1 MAPASSADTPF
12 PSSWRW
18 IPPLCLRGDWQMA
31 IDDWLLDQLPLK
43 PGQGVV
49 RLYSWSTPTLSL
61 GHHQKAIDP
70 AWRSATRQGRLAL
83 VRRPSG
89 GGAVL
94 HAGCLTYALLWP
106 NPPRQRQ
113 QAYVLVAAWLA
124 QALARLGLELI
135 PGQDETTAPASNCF
149 ASSTS
154 ADLVGIDRQKRV
166 GSAQLWR
173 KRQLLQHGSV
183 LVDPPAALWQELF
196 GSPLEAP
203 ATAPGLSE
211 AALERQLRLAAIRNL
226 GGGPLLVEPLRPEEW
241 AAVDRRRFRFRLS

>member
-1 MAPASSADTPF
+1 
-12 PSSWRW
+12 
-18 IPPLCLRGDWQMA
+18 MA

-49 RLYSWSTPTLSL
+49 RLYTWSTPTLSL

-70 AWRSATRQGRLAL
+70 AWRTATRQGRLAL

-106 NPPRQRQ
+106 NPPRQRK
-113 QAYVLVAAWLA
+113 QAYGLVAVWLA
-124 QALARLGLELI
+124 QALARLGLDLS

-149 ASSTS
+149 ASSTA

-183 LVDPPAALWQELF
+183 LVDPPVALWQELF

-211 AALERQLRLAAIRNL
+211 AALERELRLAAIRNL
-226 GGGPLLVEPLRPEEW
+226 GGGPLLVEPLRPAEW
-241 AAVDRRRFRFRLS
+241 AAVDRRRHRFRLS

>member
-1 MAPASSADTPF
+1 
-12 PSSWRW
+12 
-18 IPPLCLRGDWQMA
+18 MA

-43 PGQGVV
+43 PGQGVL
-49 RLYSWSTPTLSL
+49 RLYTWSTPTLSL

-89 GGAVL
+89 GGSVL

-113 QAYVLVAAWLA
+113 RAYGLVGAWLA
-124 QALARLGLELI
+124 QALACLGLPLT

-149 ASSTS
+149 ASSTA

-173 KRQLLQHGSV
+173 RRQLLQHGSC
-183 LVDPPAALWQELF
+183 LVAPPAALWQELF
-196 GSPLEAP
+196 GSPLKAP
-203 ATAPGLSE
+203 ATAPGLSV
-211 AALERQLRLAAIRNL
+211 AALEHQLRLAAIRSL
-226 GGGPLLVEPLRPEEW
+226 GGGPLLAEPLGPEEW
-241 AAVDRRRFRFRLS
+241 AAVDRRRHRFRLS

>member
-49 RLYSWSTPTLSL
+49 RLYTWSTPTLSL

-70 AWRSATRQGRLAL
+70 AWRTATRQGRLAL

-106 NPPRQRQ
+106 NPPRQRK
-113 QAYVLVAAWLA
+113 QAYGLVAVWLA
-124 QALARLGLELI
+124 QALARLGLDLS

-149 ASSTS
+149 ASSTA

-183 LVDPPAALWQELF
+183 LVDPPVALWQELF

-211 AALERQLRLAAIRNL
+211 AALERELRLAAIRNL
-226 GGGPLLVEPLRPEEW
+226 GGGPLLVEPLRPAEW
-241 AAVDRRRFRFRLS
+241 AAVDRRRHRFRLS